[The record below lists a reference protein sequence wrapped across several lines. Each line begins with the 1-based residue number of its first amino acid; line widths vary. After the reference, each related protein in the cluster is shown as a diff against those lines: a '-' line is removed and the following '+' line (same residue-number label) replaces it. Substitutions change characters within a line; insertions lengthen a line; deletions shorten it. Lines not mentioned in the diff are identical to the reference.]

1 MWQIWAI
8 VAAVMVAVEIFT
20 AGFAAICLAIGAV
33 ASAVT
38 AALGFGVKAQI
49 IWFAVFTLFTLFSFV
64 VVRPI
69 AIKMFFHKD
78 KNARKSGV
86 DALIGRVGVVS
97 ETIDSAANTGRVSID
112 GDDWKAVAADGD
124 VIEKGEQVEVLEVNS
139 VVLTVKKK

>member
-49 IWFAVFTLFTLFSFV
+49 IWFAVFTLFSFV

-86 DALIGRVGVVS
+86 DALIGRVGWFQRQS
-97 ETIDSAANTGRVSID
+97 ILLPIPGASPSTATTGKRLQPV
-112 GDDWKAVAADGD
+112 
-124 VIEKGEQVEVLEVNS
+124 
-139 VVLTVKKK
+139 TV

>member
-1 MWQIWAI
+1 MEMWQIWAI

-49 IWFAVFTLFTLFSFV
+49 IWFAVFTLFSFV

-112 GDDWKAVAADGD
+112 GDDWKAVATGGC
-124 VIEKGEQVEVLEVNS
+124 VIAKGEQVKVLEVNS

>member
-33 ASAVT
+33 ASAV
-38 AALGFGVKAQI
+38 
-49 IWFAVFTLFTLFSFV
+49 TLFSFV

-112 GDDWKAVAADGD
+112 GDDWKAVATGD
-124 VIEKGEQVEVLEVNS
+124 CVIVKGEQVEVLEVNS
-139 VVLTVKKK
+139 VVLTVRKK

>member
-1 MWQIWAI
+1 MEMWQIWAI

-49 IWFAVFTLFTLFSFV
+49 IWFAVFTLFSFV
-64 VVRPI
+64 VIRPI

-78 KNARKSGV
+78 MNARKSGV

-112 GDDWKAVAADGD
+112 GDDWKAVATGD
-124 VIEKGEQVEVLEVNS
+124 CVIAKGEQVEVLEVNS
-139 VVLTVKKK
+139 VVLTVRKK

>member
-1 MWQIWAI
+1 MGNRGGGDGGCGDFHGR
-8 VAAVMVAVEIFT
+8 VCRHLS
-20 AGFAAICLAIGAV
+20 GDRG
-33 ASAVT
+33 S
-38 AALGFGVKAQI
+38 GFGSDCRFGFWREGADNMVCGI
-49 IWFAVFTLFTLFSFV
+49 HSVFVCTLFSFV

>member
-1 MWQIWAI
+1 MEMWQIWAI

-38 AALGFGVKAQI
+38 AALGFGV
-49 IWFAVFTLFTLFSFV
+49 
-64 VVRPI
+64 
-69 AIKMFFHKD
+69 
-78 KNARKSGV
+78 ARKSGV